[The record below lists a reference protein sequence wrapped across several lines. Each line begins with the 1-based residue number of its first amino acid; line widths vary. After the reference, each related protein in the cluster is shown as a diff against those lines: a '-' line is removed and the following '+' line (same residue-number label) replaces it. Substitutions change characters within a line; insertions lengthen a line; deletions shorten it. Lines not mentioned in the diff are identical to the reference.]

1 MLRDVNRPTTII
13 YDSTNSINLEQ
24 NDDGIILFYDTTRN
38 KTLSI
43 TRKNLSFG
51 INHKNITGKRW
62 LRLTSKINSNV
73 HGYKVLRNST
83 ITAISIQTQNNVIN
97 SRFNLRINGS
107 ASNLHTIN
115 LSGVSNII
123 EDNLN
128 YDINKGDYIQIFLSV
143 LSGNIDYPIV
153 LIEYADR

>member
-1 MLRDVNRPTTII
+1 MLRDIIRPGTGSSSGIVFTQ
-13 YDSTNSINLEQ
+13 NS
-24 NDDGIILFYDTTRN
+24 DGIILFEDTSRS

-43 TRKNLSFG
+43 TRENLAFG

-83 ITAISIQTQNNVIN
+83 ITAISIQTQNTVIN
-97 SRFNLRINGS
+97 SRFNIRINGS
-107 ASNLHTIN
+107 PINLHTIN
-115 LSGVSNII
+115 LVATSNII

-128 YDINKGDYIQIFLSV
+128 YDINKGDYIQVFLSV
-143 LSGNIDYPIV
+143 LTGNVDYPIV
-153 LIEYADR
+153 LIEYASR